1 MKAFYLL
8 LSIFLYASNL
18 SEALASDFSFKYRLE
33 ILSMN
38 QGLSQHDIS
47 SIAQDRYGFIWIAT
61 YDGLLRYDGYT
72 FKTYR
77 FDDTNP
83 KSISDNRILS
93 IYLDSAEN
101 LWIGTEG
108 GGLNLYNYDLE
119 EFSKFKFSEN
129 PLDNNIYSIYEDN
142 EHNLW
147 AGTGCGV
154 YKLNYSPENRELRI
168 TPIVSNFEE
177 MTNVRAIYRNS
188 KDEMILGTTIG
199 LYTLNPNNTPPS
211 HSHIL
216 PQKLPNITSS
226 IFAIETLDDKHLL
239 LGGYEGLF
247 LYHRDTH
254 QIEKILTSYQQL
266 ERIHTIR
273 KQSEDTFLI
282 GTENAGIL
290 TLTYQKQSYRIEK
303 LATDEN
309 EYLEKSIIKAIF
321 IDNMQNLWIGTGTNG
336 VGRLNLLSPHF
347 YRFFDVKK
355 EDRNFIR
362 AFYKDR
368 ANRMWIQIKQKS
380 LFYINEKQNNP
391 IPVTLPQTANSITE
405 DN

>member
-1 MKAFYLL
+1 M
-8 LSIFLYASNL
+8 
-18 SEALASDFSFKYRLE
+18 
-33 ILSMN
+33 
-38 QGLSQHDIS
+38 
-47 SIAQDRYGFIWIAT
+47 
-61 YDGLLRYDGYT
+61 
-72 FKTYR
+72 
-77 FDDTNP
+77 
-83 KSISDNRILS
+83 
-93 IYLDSAEN
+93 
-101 LWIGTEG
+101 
-108 GGLNLYNYDLE
+108 
-119 EFSKFKFSEN
+119 
-129 PLDNNIYSIYEDN
+129 
-142 EHNLW
+142 
-147 AGTGCGV
+147 
-154 YKLNYSPENRELRI
+154 
-168 TPIVSNFEE
+168 
-177 MTNVRAIYRNS
+177 
-188 KDEMILGTTIG
+188 
-199 LYTLNPNNTPPS
+199 
-211 HSHIL
+211 
-216 PQKLPNITSS
+216 
-226 IFAIETLDDKHLL
+226 
-239 LGGYEGLF
+239 
-247 LYHRDTH
+247 
-254 QIEKILTSYQQL
+254 

-405 DN
+405 DNEGNIWISTTDNIYMLEQKNNFQHPRSVIPTQTSHKEKITNIRGIQSDSKGNIWAGYRNGLILIKKTKLDKFEIKIYNKFNLKNSQININNLYFERVLTTYGLAPEILDYLCLNLMSKVTLLIKHDFTYRIIITNR